1 MGTGGSILAGSA
13 ASRLTARQCPC
24 ISLKPMNPTRELLQL
39 KPDQLTAYPKNARK
53 HSPEQIGLI
62 CKSIE
67 KFGFT
72 KPVLVNEERQILAGH
87 GAWMAAKKLEL
98 ETIPVLVISGL
109 SKQNQQAYVLAD
121 NKIAERSSW
130 DVDILAVELKDLMGG
145 SFDPLEI
152 GFTDKELNEY
162 LSGAGGGKSGADDIP
177 DLPKKAISK
186 PGDIWLL
193 GKHKI
198 ICGDST
204 DPDTVKALLGDE
216 KPHLM
221 VTDPPYGVEYDA
233 DWRNHALRKDG
244 SPIAGR
250 AIGKVE
256 NDDRCDW
263 SAAWALFPGD
273 VAYVW
278 HAGNKAHTVADSL
291 INNGF
296 NIRAQIIWSK
306 SNMVIGRGDY
316 HPKHEPCWYCVKKG
330 AKGHWAGDR
339 KQTTVWDIDKPQ
351 KSETGHSTQKPV
363 ECMRRPIK
371 NNSIPGDLV
380 YEPFSGSGTTVIAC
394 EETDRVCRAI
404 ELNPLY
410 VDLCVTRWESFSGKK
425 AVHAGTKKPFGTPEK
440 AKKKG

>member
-1 MGTGGSILAGSA
+1 
-13 ASRLTARQCPC
+13 
-24 ISLKPMNPTRELLQL
+24 MNPTRELLQL
-39 KPDQLTAYPKNARK
+39 KPDQLTAYPNNSRK
-53 HSPEQIGLI
+53 HPPEQISI
-62 CKSIE
+62 IAKSISR
-67 KFGFT
+67 FGFT

-87 GAWMAAKKLEL
+87 GAWMAATKMEL
-98 ETIPVLVISGL
+98 ETIPVLVLSGL
-109 SKQNQQAYVLAD
+109 SKQNQKAYVLAD

-130 DVDILAVELKDLMGG
+130 DADILAVELKDLMGG
-145 SFDPLEI
+145 NFDPLEI
-152 GFTDKELNEY
+152 GFSDKELNEY
-162 LSGAGGGKSGADDIP
+162 LSGAKGGNGGADDIP

-233 DWRNHALRKDG
+233 GWRQQRGVHKAG
-244 SPIAGR
+244 SGA
-250 AIGKVE
+250 ATGKVL
-256 NDDRCDW
+256 NDDRADW
-263 SAAWALFPGD
+263 REAWALFPGD

-278 HAGNKAHTVADSL
+278 HAGLHAGEVADSL
-291 INNGF
+291 KASGF
-296 NIRAQIIWSK
+296 TIRSQIIWNK
-306 SNMVIGRGDY
+306 SSMLLSRGDY
-316 HPKHEPCWYCVKKG
+316 HWKHEPCWYAVRG
-330 AKGHWAGDR
+330 KGHWAGDR
-339 KQTTVWDIDKPQ
+339 KQTTVWDIDKPA

-371 NNSIPGDLV
+371 NNSIPGDLI

-394 EETDRVCRAI
+394 EETDRVCRAV
-404 ELNPLY
+404 ELNPIY
-410 VDLCVTRWESFSGKK
+410 VDLCVSRWEGFSGKK
-425 AVHAGTKKPFGTPEK
+425 AIHAGTKQPFGTPEK